1 MGDMWKRIALLSC
14 FLVLPLHAQEQ
25 PQWAEVEAIEVKARP
40 GPAVWHLTRGNS
52 EVWIL
57 GTVGQMP
64 KDLDW
69 NKQYLSELLDG
80 ANAIIL
86 PPKADIGLVDIGWF
100 LLMHG
105 GELSLPR
112 GQTLEASLPESLRG
126 RFAAARDAVSGDTS
140 DYATDIP
147 IRAAI
152 RLQQDLMR
160 KASLTGREPNETIA
174 TLARSKRI
182 ANAPVTHFAAMDAVR
197 DILKLNPE
205 QQRACLAQAVDD
217 ATWSLAHAG
226 KAARAWAVGDVR
238 GVKANYADSRLGDCV
253 MAAVSA
259 FADIET
265 RNIANY
271 TTAIDAAL
279 NRPGKTIAV
288 IGMRPLLKRGGVLER
303 LGAMHVAI
311 EAPAE

>member
-1 MGDMWKRIALLSC
+1 
-14 FLVLPLHAQEQ
+14 
-25 PQWAEVEAIEVKARP
+25 
-40 GPAVWHLTRGNS
+40 VWHLTRGNS

-86 PPKADIGLVDIGWF
+86 PPKADVSLVDVGWF

-112 GQTLEASLPESLRG
+112 GQTLEASLSEPLRG
-126 RFAAARDAVSGDTS
+126 RFVAIRGAVGSDAS

-160 KASLTGREPNETIA
+160 KTSLTGREPNDTIA
-174 TLARSKRI
+174 SLARSKRI

-197 DILKLNPE
+197 DILKLDPG
-205 QQRACLAQAVDD
+205 QQRACLSEAVDD
-217 ATWSLAHAG
+217 TAWSLAHAD
-226 KAARAWAVGDVR
+226 KAARAWAVGDVK
-238 GVKANYADSRLGDCV
+238 GVKANYADSRLGNCV
-253 MAAVSA
+253 MAAVGA

-265 RNIANY
+265 RNIADY
-271 TTAIDAAL
+271 TAAIDAAL